1 MTKLED
7 LRKILQAHRKELNER
22 YYVTEIGIFGSFVK
36 NQQNDTSDV
45 DILVE
50 FNKGIDLLTFVNL
63 KNFLSDLL
71 KVNVDLVMKKA
82 LKPKIGHRILQEV
95 VNIQKRITSFAR
107 YKELSA
113 VQLVCGTLQDQLL
126 SSYVHIHPLRVN
138 IAFVQ
143 NNLDE

>member
-82 LKPKIGHRILQEV
+82 LKPKIGQRILQEV
-95 VNIQKRITSFAR
+95 VNI
-107 YKELSA
+107 
-113 VQLVCGTLQDQLL
+113 
-126 SSYVHIHPLRVN
+126 
-138 IAFVQ
+138 
-143 NNLDE
+143 